1 MRIEIFPRRT
11 LLGQKRWYFRVKA
24 NNGEIIA
31 TSEGYHNLADAR
43 KTAHLLRDGMGQAQ
57 LFGAVA

>member
-1 MRIEIFPRRT
+1 MRIELFPRYT
-11 LLGQKRWYFRVKA
+11 LRGKRWFFRVKA
-24 NNGEIIA
+24 NNNEIIA

-43 KTAHLLRDGMGQAQ
+43 KTANLLRDGMGKAQ

>member
-1 MRIEIFPRRT
+1 MRIELFPRYT
-11 LLGQKRWYFRVKA
+11 LRGKRWYFRVKA
-24 NNGEIIA
+24 KNGEIIA

-43 KTAHLLRDGMGQAQ
+43 KTAMLLRDGMGQAQ

>member
-1 MRIEIFPRRT
+1 MRIELFPRYT
-11 LLGQKRWYFRVKA
+11 LRGKRWYFRVKA
-24 NNGEIIA
+24 DNHEIIA

-43 KTAHLLRDGMGQAQ
+43 KTANLLRDGMAKAQ